1 MKFVYDLSKKYLYK
15 FFGKIE
21 YLLENNI
28 TMGRQIILSENEK
41 LNIQKMYGMINE
53 QDSKLPRTT
62 KVDGPYNDKHG
73 LWQKTSFYPKDQLY
87 VVKLDS
93 DACRYKEHGPDVVFE
108 NEPNPGSKEISL
120 DRLVNP
126 INGKCPEHSH
136 FLPGNR
142 YYVSSKFGDVLG
154 LGRVGDGQVHQH
166 TYKLATN
173 GGEGYSSAKEAKDA
187 IAELMNPEGLKGRQV
202 QVRTGDD
209 GNQAKQVDKYNR
221 KGVYKGTKEK
231 LKDASGKV
239 IGKRQSKSGL

>member
-1 MKFVYDLSKKYLYK
+1 
-15 FFGKIE
+15 
-21 YLLENNI
+21 
-28 TMGRQIILSENEK
+28 MGQRIILSENEK
-41 LNIQKMYGMINE
+41 LNIQKMYGLINE

-62 KVDGPYNDKHG
+62 KVDGPYTDKHG
-73 LWQKTSFYPKDQLY
+73 LWQKTSFGPKDQLY

-93 DACRYKEHGPDVVFE
+93 DACRYKERNPNTVFE
-108 NEPNPGSKEISL
+108 NEHNPGSEERFL
-120 DRLVNP
+120 DHLVNP
-126 INGKCPEHSH
+126 INGKCPTHSH

-142 YYVSSKFGDVLG
+142 YYVSSKFGRAGTSRDYSRNEDGQSHRDVLG
-154 LGRVGDGQVHQH
+154 LGGVGDGQVQQH

-209 GNQAKQVDKYNR
+209 GSQSKQVDKYNR

-239 IGKRQSKSGL
+239 IGKRQNKSGL

>member
-1 MKFVYDLSKKYLYK
+1 
-15 FFGKIE
+15 
-21 YLLENNI
+21 
-28 TMGRQIILSENEK
+28 MGQRIILSENEK
-41 LNIQKMYGMINE
+41 LNIQKMYGLINE

-62 KVDGPYNDKHG
+62 KVDGPYTDKYS
-73 LWQKTSFYPKDQLY
+73 LWEKTSFGPKDQLY
-87 VVKLDS
+87 VVKLDR
-93 DACRYKEHGPDVVFE
+93 DACRYKERNPNTVFE
-108 NEPNPGSKEISL
+108 NEHNPGSEERFL
-120 DRLVNP
+120 DHLVNP

-142 YYVSSKFGDVLG
+142 YYVSSKFGRAGTNSDGQSHRDVLG
-154 LGRVGDGQVHQH
+154 LGSPGAGSTLLQR

-209 GNQAKQVDKYNR
+209 GNQAKKVDKYNR